1 MKRED
6 RLSAGMTPQKVSEI
20 YAVLKAR
27 FEASRKKQREE
38 DEKLR
43 LVTERAPQCRQ
54 KTLLARKSNE
64 METT

>member
-27 FEASRKKQREE
+27 FEASRKKLREE

-43 LVTERAPQCRQ
+43 LATEEAPQCRQ
-54 KTLLARKSNE
+54 KNVIGE
-64 METT
+64 EEQ